1 MDIWPLPG
9 KNMLIDI
16 LNVLFG
22 NKHSKIAQNN

>member
-1 MDIWPLPG
+1 MDIWPLLG

-22 NKHSKIAQNN
+22 NKHCKIAQNN